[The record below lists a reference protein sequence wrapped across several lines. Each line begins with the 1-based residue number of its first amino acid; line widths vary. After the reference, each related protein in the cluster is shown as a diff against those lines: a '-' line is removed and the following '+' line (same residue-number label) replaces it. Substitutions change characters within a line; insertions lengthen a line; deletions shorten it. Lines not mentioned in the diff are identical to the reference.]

1 MEQPRR
7 RRSLTL
13 RSHCPIGDAR
23 LNKVLGCFGPRVETD
38 LPEHF
43 AVLLGVHVVVP
54 KGAIS
59 IKKGGCDGLDRC
71 GQFVEQGSRLQVST
85 VLRVFGSLERRQSAV
100 CSKSSLSASLISS
113 SVILCPPAKVTLGA
127 SASTGAFVGHSTRGL
142 FRSSRAIFKIS
153 SERLP
158 SVLMPGE
165 FIIAIGTVG
174 TLFEPNTATS
184 AVSGLGSAEI
194 CLSAVGTIDAAK
206 PTEPA
211 WFLLLT
217 CQGPALQPNVR

>member
-1 MEQPRR
+1 M
-7 RRSLTL
+7 
-13 RSHCPIGDAR
+13 
-23 LNKVLGCFGPRVETD
+23 
-38 LPEHF
+38 
-43 AVLLGVHVVVP
+43 
-54 KGAIS
+54 
-59 IKKGGCDGLDRC
+59 
-71 GQFVEQGSRLQVST
+71 
-85 VLRVFGSLERRQSAV
+85 
-100 CSKSSLSASLISS
+100 
-113 SVILCPPAKVTLGA
+113 
-127 SASTGAFVGHSTRGL
+127 GHSTRGL

-194 CLSAVGTIDAAK
+194 CLSAVGTTDAAE

-217 CQGPALQPNVR
+217 CQGPSLQTQCPLWVSSGHSSAEGLRLLCATSGHHGKIHDRFVGGEHCAPGHAGTTYGNLLSLRCLATDGFNPEGTALPATSDSITSGALSASVRPLRVAKPYVAGVPTT